1 MSLLGKV
8 FPIFLAAILAGS
20 KNMNKKL
27 LDIFVDPKILLKEA
41 IEKDLKEIEKFL
53 KKKILIGRILSA
65 GTLKELK
72 CVRKIKDE
80 LILLGKN
87 LDVVETIKAQTYR
100 HYCFHIQTSI
110 DIDDL
115 RELLR
120 VFARNTTEA
129 LINQKTQVECQIGDS
144 NLIVEC
150 PE

>member
-1 MSLLGKV
+1 MSPLGKV

-41 IEKDLKEIEKFL
+41 IEKDLKEIEKL
-53 KKKILIGRILSA
+53 RKRSVVEYWHLDR
-65 GTLKELK
+65 KELK

-87 LDVVETIKAQTYR
+87 LDIVETIKAQTYR

>member
-1 MSLLGKV
+1 
-8 FPIFLAAILAGS
+8 
-20 KNMNKKL
+20 MNKKL

-53 KKKILIGRILSA
+53 KKKIYVVEYWHLDG
-65 GTLKELK
+65 KELK
-72 CVRKIKDE
+72 TVRKIKDQ

-87 LDVVETIKAQTYR
+87 LDIMENIKSKTYR
-100 HYCFHIQTSI
+100 YHCFRIKSSI

-120 VFARNTTEA
+120 VFTRNTIEA
-129 LINQKTQVECQIGDS
+129 LINQKIQVECSTNDAQQCI
-144 NLIVEC
+144 IEC